1 MTSPARSAVASLCAA
16 ACLAGMLAGCNAK
29 EDSGK
34 ASPSQVAVKVNKEEI
49 SVHQING
56 LLSRRGNIPA
66 DQIDKAR
73 SAAAE
78 HLIDQELL
86 LQQAKLKKLDRN
98 PNVMQMIEFSR
109 RDILARA
116 YGEEIMGGAV
126 QPTDAQITEFYDKNP
141 EMFSKRRIYNL
152 QEINMQVAA
161 ARVDEVR
168 AQVQASANPQQI
180 VAWLNEQKIPFATN
194 VSIRPAE
201 QIPLEVLKRVAA
213 LNAGQAVF
221 LGTTTGAV
229 LVFVGAVR
237 DEPIDRTTAKPIIQN
252 ILLNQARAE
261 SARVEIKRLRDAAS
275 IEYVGEFK
283 PPAAAQASAPAAQ
296 SSAEQPDSSSEGDS
310 SVQSMIEKGNLKL
323 K

>member
-1 MTSPARSAVASLCAA
+1 
-16 ACLAGMLAGCNAK
+16 MLAGCNAK

-34 ASPSQVAVKVNKEEI
+34 ASSSQVAVKVNKEEI

-56 LLSRRGNIPA
+56 LLSRRNDIPP
-66 DQIDKAR
+66 DQIDRAR

-78 HLIDQELL
+78 RLIDQELL

-126 QPTDAQITEFYDKNP
+126 QPTDAQIADFYDKNP

-152 QEINMQVAA
+152 QEINMQVSAD
-161 ARVDEVR
+161 RLDEVR
-168 AQVQASANPQQI
+168 AQVQAAGNPQQI
-180 VAWLNEQKIPFATN
+180 VNWLNEQKIQFAVN
-194 VSIRPAE
+194 VSIKPAE
-201 QIPLEVLKRVAA
+201 QIPPEVLKRIGG
-213 LNAGQAVF
+213 LNAGQAIF
-221 LGTTTGAV
+221 IGTTTGAV
-229 LVFVGAVR
+229 LVFIGGVR
-237 DEPIDRTTAKPIIQN
+237 DEPIDRTAGKPIIQN

-261 SARVEIKRLRDAAS
+261 SIRAEIKRLRDAAS

-283 PPAAAQASAPAAQ
+283 PPAEAEPPAPAAKAPTEQ
-296 SSAEQPDSSSEGDS
+296 SESSSEGDS
-310 SVQSMIEKGNLKL
+310 SVQSMIEKGGIKL